1 MKKINVAII
10 GLGYHQLQAIQTLK
24 KKFNIYGFD
33 QDINAVGKQYVKK
46 FFNLD
51 IKDNLKIYKICKKY
65 KIKKALSFNTEVSL
79 STISFINKKL
89 GDKNNNIDLIQNKF
103 KLRNLLKKNFL
114 ATPNYLSYKTAYN
127 VNKIGFPLVSKPF
140 YGAGSRGVFLARNNN
155 EFKKLLNE
163 NKSFYKIKNSYRKIH
178 TWY

>member
-65 KIKKALSFNTEVSL
+65 KIKKLYH
-79 STISFINKKL
+79 
-89 GDKNNNIDLIQNKF
+89 LIQK
-103 KLRNLLKKNFL
+103 
-114 ATPNYLSYKTAYN
+114 Y
-127 VNKIGFPLVSKPF
+127 
-140 YGAGSRGVFLARNNN
+140 
-155 EFKKLLNE
+155 
-163 NKSFYKIKNSYRKIH
+163 H
-178 TWY
+178 